1 MFAVDNGPSDLSWEK
16 QYGGGWFGD
25 ELNAVVRG
33 GNYGWPQAV
42 GTVSQGT
49 FTNPI
54 VEWSPSVA
62 PAGVAVYEG
71 PYAAWKGNVFVTTL
85 RGQRLWRNVVQKGEG
100 AATTLVSQEGLL
112 EGRIGRIR
120 AIAMGPDGFLYIGSS
135 NRDARG
141 RPGSDDDRIYR
152 VGP

>member
-1 MFAVDNGPSDLSWEK
+1 MGWDK

-25 ELNAVVRG
+25 EANAVVRG

-42 GTVSQGT
+42 GTVSQST
-49 FTNPI
+49 FINPI

-71 PYAAWKGNVFVTTL
+71 PSPAWKGSVFVTSL
-85 RGQRLWRNVVQKGEG
+85 RGQRLWRIAVKKEG
-100 AATTLVSQEGLL
+100 ATTTLVSQEGLL

-120 AIAMGPDGFLYIGSS
+120 AVAMGPDGYLYIASS

-141 RPGSDDDRIYR
+141 RPGSDDDRVYR
-152 VGP
+152 VVP